1 MDTLKK
7 AEELKLK
14 IKKIKQLLEDFADLH
29 DSKTNKII
37 KLENTTSFSNRCPSK
52 TQKNA
57 GCFGIISV
65 FQGNFGR
72 ENTVRRYE
80 IDQRFARFLQ

>member
-1 MDTLKK
+1 MLHYSDIFKISNYKIRMDTLKK

-37 KLENTTSFSNRCPSK
+37 KLENE
-52 TQKNA
+52 
-57 GCFGIISV
+57 ISV
-65 FQGNFGR
+65 IKKEMTEYLNEL
-72 ENTVRRYE
+72 ENLV
-80 IDQRFARFLQ
+80 DQK

>member
-1 MDTLKK
+1 MLHYSDIFKISNYKIRMDTLKK

-37 KLENTTSFSNRCPSK
+37 KLENE
-52 TQKNA
+52 
-57 GCFGIISV
+57 ISV
-65 FQGNFGR
+65 IKKEMSEYLNEL
-72 ENTVRRYE
+72 ENLV
-80 IDQRFARFLQ
+80 DQK

>member
-37 KLENTTSFSNRCPSK
+37 KLENE
-52 TQKNA
+52 
-57 GCFGIISV
+57 ISV
-65 FQGNFGR
+65 IKKEISEYLNEL
-72 ENTVRRYE
+72 ENLV
-80 IDQRFARFLQ
+80 DQK

>member
-1 MDTLKK
+1 MLHYSDIFKISNYKIRMDTLKK

-37 KLENTTSFSNRCPSK
+37 KLENEISAIKKEMSEYLNELENLVD
-52 TQKNA
+52 QK
-57 GCFGIISV
+57 
-65 FQGNFGR
+65 
-72 ENTVRRYE
+72 
-80 IDQRFARFLQ
+80 

>member
-37 KLENTTSFSNRCPSK
+37 KLENE
-52 TQKNA
+52 
-57 GCFGIISV
+57 ISV
-65 FQGNFGR
+65 IKKEMSEYLNEL
-72 ENTVRRYE
+72 ENLV
-80 IDQRFARFLQ
+80 DQK

>member
-1 MDTLKK
+1 MYIFLYYMLHYSDIFKISNYKIRMDTLKK

-37 KLENTTSFSNRCPSK
+37 KLENE
-52 TQKNA
+52 
-57 GCFGIISV
+57 ISV
-65 FQGNFGR
+65 IKKEMSEYLNEL
-72 ENTVRRYE
+72 ENLV
-80 IDQRFARFLQ
+80 DQK

>member
-1 MDTLKK
+1 MLHYSDIFKISNYKIRMDTLKK

-37 KLENTTSFSNRCPSK
+37 KLETT
-52 TQKNA
+52 
-57 GCFGIISV
+57 
-65 FQGNFGR
+65 NFIR
-72 ENTVRRYE
+72 L
-80 IDQRFARFLQ
+80 ALL

>member
-37 KLENTTSFSNRCPSK
+37 KLENEISAIKKEMSEYLNELENLVD
-52 TQKNA
+52 QK
-57 GCFGIISV
+57 
-65 FQGNFGR
+65 
-72 ENTVRRYE
+72 
-80 IDQRFARFLQ
+80 